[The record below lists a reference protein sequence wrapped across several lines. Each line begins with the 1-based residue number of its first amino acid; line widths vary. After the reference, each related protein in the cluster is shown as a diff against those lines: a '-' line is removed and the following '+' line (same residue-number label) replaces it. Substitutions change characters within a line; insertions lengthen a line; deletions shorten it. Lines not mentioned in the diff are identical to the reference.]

1 MENKKNPAIQSEAE
15 QQAQERNVA
24 NQKNPKIL
32 SEAEQQEQERMTK
45 ETIDAQEQVELLIF
59 PDGNPAPLKVT
70 INGVDYRYPKGQK
83 VQVPAAVAEV
93 INHMTEQRQRIAEY
107 TRLNENRSA
116 GVL

>member
-1 MENKKNPAIQSEAE
+1 MANKKNPAIQSEAE

-70 INGVDYRYPKGQK
+70 INGVDYRYPKGRRCRC
-83 VQVPAAVAEV
+83 PP
-93 INHMTEQRQRIAEY
+93 RWR
-107 TRLNENRSA
+107 RSSTTCSNSGSA
-116 GVL
+116 LPSIPG

>member
-15 QQAQERNVA
+15 QQAQE
-24 NQKNPKIL
+24 QKT
-32 SEAEQQEQERMTK
+32 R

-93 INHMTEQRQRIAEY
+93 INHRHSRP
-107 TRLNENRSA
+107 LKNGNSRSA
-116 GVL
+116 RRRTGSTGRTRTISARTRPGRPST